1 MVNRLT
7 NLQARFSV
15 VPMKTALIR
24 IRKPDWV
31 ALKVASVHLDT
42 SILKVLALLCQ
53 GDTVAL
59 AAVQRAMREEE
70 E

>member
-1 MVNRLT
+1 
-7 NLQARFSV
+7 
-15 VPMKTALIR
+15 MKTALIR

-53 GDTVAL
+53 GDTEAL